1 MALPT
6 VYLTSAGYSG
16 GSVHLIANTSVLF
29 NYDLFG
35 PPVQYGIEINTG
47 TTDITFEASNMLSSG
62 DTMDISFIFLN
73 ISGGGVIIRNFT
85 NYAACTDF
93 SSKNNYFAKNEGGVI
108 LTFKQYGT
116 FSTFTNPGQALFLNN
131 GPISKLYN
139 SDNFYIAGRLPEQYF
154 IKIQDLSTYGKLTF
168 KEPDAGNLVNMNF
181 DIDPSGSIMEGTYA
195 NVLSNISIFEI
206 ADTSGVYLGYPWSLV
221 ANGSNWDLVVESN
234 IVYLTSAGYSGGGN
248 DVRAVSDIVFDNLSA
263 QAIYTLTG
271 TTDLS
276 FYPGYTISALGT
288 IQYFLINNA
297 TIGSFNNQAVLTN
310 NFMYFAA
317 NFGTIGDLYN
327 YGQMRGKYNPPVD
340 GANFW
345 NIGTISNIYNSDNF
359 FIQDNLPINYYARI
373 VSDVSYGTLMHI
385 PSTSDI
391 SMNFYIDPSS
401 NLQDGQTYVGVLQN
415 IQSSEFSPQSGNF
428 DGLFDW
434 TLVNNGFDTWDLVVT
449 AVSNIVY
456 LTSAGYSGGG
466 NDVIATFDSSFNL
479 DVSWSFPAAIWTH
492 VASTSTNFLFELGCS
507 ISRLYEGDLTGQA
520 FLKNEVNI
528 SNFINYGVLT
538 YTAVTEVAYFSMN
551 TTTATIDNFY
561 SYGQMVGEY
570 QYPEFNITNGA
581 IFLNDGTITNLYNS
595 DQFVIDHNFPV
606 NYYELILSDVSYGS
620 LTHKV
625 IPPPPSMPS
634 ASDISMNFYI
644 DPSSTLLGGH
654 TYASVLR
661 NITADALINT
671 SGTFNGLFDWTLVN
685 NGFDIWDLVIARRTI
700 YLEPEGYS
708 GGGDEVRTN
717 ADVIFN
723 SDLLIGINNSLNGTT
738 YYFYQDFTITA
749 PATANYLLYN
759 SATITQISNFGT
771 LVKDHPTDAYFA
783 LNDVGGMIDSFLNYG
798 RIYNPNIADSG
809 AVFINSGTLTSLY
822 NASEFVIMVNL
833 PENYYEWIVTDASYG
848 SIIKY
853 TVPLSGAEMNF
864 DIYPSSTLRSGYTY
878 TNVLQGIQAS
888 EFTPQTGTF
897 NEFSWTLM
905 ETLSGNWDLVIARRI
920 IYLDPSGYSGGGDE
934 VIANVDVSFNSD
946 LVFGINNASTGTTLE
961 FQLGVTVTASWPGQ
975 LLLYNS
981 STIDLITN
989 NGILRQS
996 DPNNLGFAT
1005 NDGIITEFYNYGQ
1018 ILSDTRPFINLGE
1031 LTSLYNVGAFYFAQ
1045 NLPLNYYI
1053 SINSPSEYGTL
1064 IYTGASLNP
1073 MTFHIDPASVLL
1085 EGHTYKAVL
1094 QGVPADQ
1101 LSNTLDEGLQWALIN
1116 NTRGQP
1122 DTWDLAVA
1130 HAIVILDNTGYSGG
1144 GDLVLA
1150 NADVSFDEN
1159 LRNGLYSVFDH
1170 TRIVINANSTVTA
1183 SWPEQ
1188 TFLYNTSRMD
1198 SFENYGTL
1206 QQTDPENVLFALNAA
1221 NSYIV
1226 NFFNYGTIETAAPFQ
1241 NDGVISNLYNGSALF
1256 LTEQLPINYYV
1267 LITNETTYGT
1277 LRSTSTSADPR
1288 ALNFLIDPSSVLM
1301 AGGVYPNVLENIAQI
1316 EVRNT
1321 RGRFYSLDPAALEW
1335 ALVSDVPSGPNQWVL
1350 AVQDISGT
1358 PFFLDASGYIGGG
1371 SDVLVLDNLVM
1382 APPSMPYALMN
1393 LFDDTTITIQL
1404 GVTVDSSG
1412 IFLLNSAATT
1422 LELLDNSGILRQTAT
1437 ETALP
1442 YFLVNNGT
1450 INAVR
1455 NKGTIR
1461 NTNTGSRAVFNNLGT
1476 IVKLTNFS
1484 SLYLAHTLPY
1494 FYYIGVN
1501 NLTSYGALIYT
1512 AGTPLQPMFFGVDP
1526 TSVLAAG
1533 ARYAR
1538 VLQNVSASSI
1548 LTFSGTVGT
1557 KKWTLVNSTVAV
1569 APLLIR
1575 AHALDPTSWDL
1586 VIDSTPV
1593 PPTPTPSTAEC
1604 LYVCP
1609 PKVLAKKNLPFNGNT
1624 NDSTRT
1630 NAFAYAQLA
1639 RRRAGQNQIFPVPL
1653 NEFGYYAGAP
1663 SGSGAPPR
1671 NKF

>member
-1 MALPT
+1 
-6 VYLTSAGYSG
+6 
-16 GSVHLIANTSVLF
+16 
-29 NYDLFG
+29 
-35 PPVQYGIEINTG
+35 
-47 TTDITFEASNMLSSG
+47 
-62 DTMDISFIFLN
+62 
-73 ISGGGVIIRNFT
+73 
-85 NYAACTDF
+85 
-93 SSKNNYFAKNEGGVI
+93 
-108 LTFKQYGT
+108 
-116 FSTFTNPGQALFLNN
+116 
-131 GPISKLYN
+131 
-139 SDNFYIAGRLPEQYF
+139 
-154 IKIQDLSTYGKLTF
+154 
-168 KEPDAGNLVNMNF
+168 
-181 DIDPSGSIMEGTYA
+181 
-195 NVLSNISIFEI
+195 
-206 ADTSGVYLGYPWSLV
+206 
-221 ANGSNWDLVVESN
+221 
-234 IVYLTSAGYSGGGN
+234 
-248 DVRAVSDIVFDNLSA
+248 
-263 QAIYTLTG
+263 
-271 TTDLS
+271 
-276 FYPGYTISALGT
+276 
-288 IQYFLINNA
+288 
-297 TIGSFNNQAVLTN
+297 
-310 NFMYFAA
+310 
-317 NFGTIGDLYN
+317 
-327 YGQMRGKYNPPVD
+327 
-340 GANFW
+340 
-345 NIGTISNIYNSDNF
+345 
-359 FIQDNLPINYYARI
+359 
-373 VSDVSYGTLMHI
+373 
-385 PSTSDI
+385 
-391 SMNFYIDPSS
+391 
-401 NLQDGQTYVGVLQN
+401 
-415 IQSSEFSPQSGNF
+415 
-428 DGLFDW
+428 
-434 TLVNNGFDTWDLVVT
+434 
-449 AVSNIVY
+449 
-456 LTSAGYSGGG
+456 
-466 NDVIATFDSSFNL
+466 
-479 DVSWSFPAAIWTH
+479 
-492 VASTSTNFLFELGCS
+492 
-507 ISRLYEGDLTGQA
+507 
-520 FLKNEVNI
+520 
-528 SNFINYGVLT
+528 
-538 YTAVTEVAYFSMN
+538 
-551 TTTATIDNFY
+551 
-561 SYGQMVGEY
+561 
-570 QYPEFNITNGA
+570 
-581 IFLNDGTITNLYNS
+581 
-595 DQFVIDHNFPV
+595 
-606 NYYELILSDVSYGS
+606 
-620 LTHKV
+620 
-625 IPPPPSMPS
+625 
-634 ASDISMNFYI
+634 MNFYI

-654 TYASVLR
+654 TYAGILR
-661 NITADALINT
+661 GFYAYDLINT
-671 SGTFNGLFDWTLVN
+671 SGTFNGFSWTLEPIGMMLNTWNLVIGAVSN
-685 NGFDIWDLVIARRTI
+685 IVYLTPAGYIGGGNDVIANLDVSFDIINAAAILTTTGNTTFNFLSGVTVTSPFPNQLFFQNTATIDIFQNYGLLQQTSVINPFFAENTGTIQDFYNYGQIRTFSTFDNVAIILNTGIIQNLYNFDHMGIKTNLPRYYYVRIDSPSAYGTLLKYDITATADIMYFDIGAGSTLLGGHTYPGMLRGIYDYQLTNTSGNYGGLYDWILVFNDSTLEWDLVIARRTI

-708 GGGDEVRTN
+708 GGGDDVRTN

-771 LVKDHPTDAYFA
+771 LVKDHPTDTYFA

-848 SIIKY
+848 SIRKY

-897 NEFSWTLM
+897 NEFSWTLV

-934 VIANVDVSFNSD
+934 VIANVDVSFNAD

-975 LLLYNS
+975 LLLYNTA
-981 STIDLITN
+981 TIDLITN
-989 NGILRQS
+989 NGILQQS

-1005 NDGIITEFYNYGQ
+1005 NDGLITEFYNYGQ

-1130 HAIVILDNTGYSGG
+1130 HSIVILDNTGYSGG

-1277 LRSTSTSADPR
+1277 LRSTITSAHPR

-1321 RGRFYSLDPAALEW
+1321 RGRFLALEW

-1358 PFFLDASGYIGGG
+1358 PFLLDASGYIGGG
-1371 SDVLVLDNLVM
+1371 SDVHVLDNLVM
-1382 APPSMPYALMN
+1382 ALPITLMN
-1393 LFDDTTITIQL
+1393 LFNDTTITIQL
-1404 GVTVDSSG
+1404 GVTVDSNG

-1442 YFLVNNGT
+1442 YFFVNNGT

-1476 IVKLTNFS
+1476 IVQLTNFS

-1512 AGTPLQPMFFGVDP
+1512 AGTPLQPMYFGVDP

-1533 ARYAR
+1533 ARYVR